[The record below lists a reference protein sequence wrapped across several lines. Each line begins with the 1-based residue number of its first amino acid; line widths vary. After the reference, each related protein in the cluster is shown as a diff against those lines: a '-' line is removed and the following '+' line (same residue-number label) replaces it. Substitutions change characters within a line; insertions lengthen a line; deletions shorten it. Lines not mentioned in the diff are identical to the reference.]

1 MMRFVGPLLSLLLI
15 ASIFNAAEPL
25 VFAGEAAAA
34 GDVASTTTGQR
45 TAERRR
51 SDGQVRVRRGYDDP
65 RHLSQRRLRAL
76 AGSGATKLVPQKG
89 DGVVYRRTDRNGGKP
104 YVGQSKNESRFR
116 ARQQEHARGNP
127 YSDFRYE
134 VLGREA
140 PGAQLERMEEYFIR
154 QLGGPTNLRN
164 PFGGI
169 ANRRHQMRYRRYDDA
184 GGGY

>member
-76 AGSGATKLVPQKG
+76 AGSGATKGVPDDHVVVRG
-89 DGVVYRRTDRNGGKP
+89 GTSDLPPPGETFSGAAGRTLDDAASGVP
-104 YVGQSKNESRFR
+104 HGQIRSTT
-116 ARQQEHARGNP
+116 A
-127 YSDFRYE
+127 
-134 VLGREA
+134 GR
-140 PGAQLERMEEYFIR
+140 IR
-154 QLGGPTNLRN
+154 
-164 PFGGI
+164 
-169 ANRRHQMRYRRYDDA
+169 A
-184 GGGY
+184 GGGRIDHAPELTRSGVLNERHVNVCLGQGPCPFGPLTPNPVPKSGRIR